1 MGKRRNTAK
10 TGDRAASGKGK
21 KQPVERTNR
30 GDDDDDDPMYTKVD
44 RYHNQKEEEF
54 MKLDNAQSDS
64 EEEEK
69 EAIMDL
75 GLGGDDDDDSDASSS
90 GDDPSDDEDSVLRD
104 DDQLEEGESDDDD
117 DDGEVSVSSSEEEE
131 EELQDVRNWGRN
143 KKAYYHGDTA
153 DLEIGQEIDD
163 AYLEEEAA
171 KEVQRARYEEMSDD
185 DFELS
190 DSEEKNEQS
199 KQSGDVEKLSS
210 SRDVHKLTAK
220 ERKKLL
226 DKQHPEML
234 PLMSY
239 FSGAA
244 KEFDEKTNLAAKAL
258 FEGEK
263 DAADVSFVIA
273 DMCVWALRTH
283 DRLEY
288 RCLGIYDTLAEKWCY
303 NTVLWYKPYISYER
317 AMTVAFAR
325 LVGFDIF

>member
-10 TGDRAASGKGK
+10 TGDKAVSGKGK
-21 KQPVERTNR
+21 KQGMERNNR
-30 GDDDDDDPMYTKVD
+30 IDNDDDDPMYTEVD

-54 MKLDNAQSDS
+54 LKLDHVDSES

-69 EAIMDL
+69 EAVMDL
-75 GLGGDDDDDSDASSS
+75 GLGGDDDSDESSHS
-90 GDDPSDDEDSVLRD
+90 
-104 DDQLEEGESDDDD
+104 EEQSDDDD
-117 DDGEVSVSSSEEEE
+117 DGDSDLRDRHEGNEDDFSSDDNDDGEVSVSSSEEEDE
-131 EELQDVRNWGRN
+131 EVQDVRNWGRN

-153 DLEIGQEIDD
+153 DLEIGQELDD

-190 DSEEKNEQS
+190 DSEEQNEES

-210 SRDVHKLTAK
+210 SRDVHKLSSK

-226 DKQHPEML
+226 DKQHPELL

-244 KEFDEKTNLAAKAL
+244 KEFDEKTNLAVKAL

-263 DAADVSFVIA
+263 DAADVSQLIVS
-273 DMCVWALRTH
+273 MCQR
-283 DRLEY
+283 
-288 RCLGIYDTLAEKWCY
+288 
-303 NTVLWYKPYISYER
+303 
-317 AMTVAFAR
+317 FASMI
-325 LVGFDIF
+325 G

>member
-10 TGDRAASGKGK
+10 TGDKAVSGKGK
-21 KQPVERTNR
+21 KQPLERNNR
-30 GDDDDDDPMYTKVD
+30 EDDDDDPMYTKVD

-54 MKLDNAQSDS
+54 MKLDNIQNDS

-69 EAIMDL
+69 EAVMDL
-75 GLGGDDDDDSDASSS
+75 GLGGDDDSDASSS
-90 GDDPSDDEDSVLRD
+90 GGEPSDDEDSDLRD
-104 DDQLEEGESDDDD
+104 IDKKDEGELSSDD
-117 DDGEVSVSSSEEEE
+117 DDGEVSFSSSDDEEEE
-131 EELQDVRNWGRN
+131 DLQDVRNWGRN

-171 KEVQRARYEEMSDD
+171 KEVQRARYEEMSDN

-190 DSEEKNEQS
+190 DSEGQNEQS
-199 KQSGDVEKLSS
+199 KESGDVEKLSS
-210 SRDVHKLTAK
+210 SRDVHKLSAK

-263 DAADVSFVIA
+263 DAADVSFLS
-273 DMCVWALRTH
+273 M
-283 DRLEY
+283 
-288 RCLGIYDTLAEKWCY
+288 
-303 NTVLWYKPYISYER
+303 NVL
-317 AMTVAFAR
+317 
-325 LVGFDIF
+325 

>member
-10 TGDRAASGKGK
+10 TGDKAASGKGK
-21 KQPVERTNR
+21 KQPPERNTRN
-30 GDDDDDDPMYTKVD
+30 DDDGDDPMYNQVD

-54 MKLDNAQSDS
+54 MKLDNVHSDS

-69 EAIMDL
+69 EAVMDL
-75 GLGGDDDDDSDASSS
+75 GLGGDSDASS
-90 GDDPSDDEDSVLRD
+90 DEASDDEDSDLGDGD
-104 DDQLEEGESDDDD
+104 DDKLEEGESDDD
-117 DDGEVSVSSSEEEE
+117 EVSVSSSEDEE

-171 KEVQRARYEEMSDD
+171 KEVQRARYEEMSDN

-190 DSEEKNEQS
+190 DSEEQNDQS

-210 SRDVHKLTAK
+210 SRDVHKLSVK

-263 DAADVSFVIA
+263 DAADVSFMIV
-273 DMCVWALRTH
+273 
-283 DRLEY
+283 
-288 RCLGIYDTLAEKWCY
+288 
-303 NTVLWYKPYISYER
+303 R
-317 AMTVAFAR
+317 ASHAPMI
-325 LVGFDIF
+325 G